1 MAYLI
6 VNILGSWAQGQRESA
21 TRKGRHGARL
31 IWIVRRTGKGS
42 LLWAR
47 YQRQQGIKNYC
58 GQKCSVLFARY
69 CCRELIVGGVFC
81 RFEFFVEC
89 FRAECFLEARQFLWR
104 NSLMS
109 MNRGLETVMIIERI
123 VSGFCAYARKQTIIV
138 STNFEWEFPR
148 IELAYTFNFFLK

>member
-1 MAYLI
+1 MAHLI
-6 VNILGSWAQGQRESA
+6 VNILGSRAQGQRESA
-21 TRKGRHGARL
+21 TREGRHGARL

-42 LLWAR
+42 LLCAR

-58 GQKCSVLFARY
+58 GQKCSVLFAQY

-81 RFEFFVEC
+81 RSEFFVEC

-109 MNRGLETVMIIERI
+109 MNRGLETGNDHREDRFGVLCSKTNHHPKYEFSMRI
-123 VSGFCAYARKQTIIV
+123 FVY
-138 STNFEWEFPR
+138 R
-148 IELAYTFNFFLK
+148 ILVYIYFFLK